1 MVNIFCCC
9 CCLLFWSA
17 YEFQIFFRLAEYI
30 KVCQHHGIK
39 VFCIPILIFFCFL
52 YCIMHHTSN
61 FHFFCW
67 WTICCSRKK
76 KKEKLLIKW
85 YTMSI
90 LFNDIAFSDMQLCR
104 IIIII
109 SFLDLLLYL
118 QFKYAK
124 YMSIIIVVVVVII
137 TYPKIT

>member
-1 MVNIFCCC
+1 MLVNIVFLLLSTFLVSLWISNFFSLSWIYQSLSTSWDKSFFAFQFFSSTASCIHPISIFLLMDN
-9 CCLLFWSA
+9 LLF
-17 YEFQIFFRLAEYI
+17 
-30 KVCQHHGIK
+30 
-39 VFCIPILIFFCFL
+39 
-52 YCIMHHTSN
+52 
-61 FHFFCW
+61 
-67 WTICCSRKK
+67 KK
-76 KKEKLLIKW
+76 KEKKEKLLIKW
-85 YTMSI
+85 YTVSI
-90 LFNDIAFSDMQLCR
+90 LFNDIAFSDIQLCR